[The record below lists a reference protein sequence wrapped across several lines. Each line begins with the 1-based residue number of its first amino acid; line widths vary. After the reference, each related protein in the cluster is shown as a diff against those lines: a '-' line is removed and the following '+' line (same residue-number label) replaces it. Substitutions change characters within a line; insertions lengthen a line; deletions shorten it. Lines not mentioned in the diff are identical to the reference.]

1 MHTQA
6 LSALI
11 VHACNMSCC
20 GFVTRTC
27 VKLTSLLALEWLC
40 SPFTS
45 VKLRCD
51 IVHIQ
56 TPPLPQVNIFLCLL
70 QYLLTQMREMGIP
83 PDGLAYG
90 ALITAYAAAKQP
102 RKAAAVMQDFVNSG
116 GKVTC
121 ISDLTAT
128 TSALSH
134 FLTEL
139 SSSEYIGHPA
149 ACSMLL
155 ACVQPSLV
163 LCNQL
168 TNAWSKT
175 GAAGEIRAVMASMR
189 LMGMR
194 PDVYTWSSL
203 VHAHAVARQTGRYTT
218 ATAMLLLLLHTAAAV
233 MLLLQTYCCCC
244 AHARSVCEMKSA
256 SVGTWWRGC
265 ADVLTIVCMIQALM

>member
-1 MHTQA
+1 MDTQA
-6 LSALI
+6 LSAL
-11 VHACNMSCC
+11 VDHAYNVPCC

-27 VKLTSLLALEWLC
+27 FKLKSLLALEWLC
-40 SPFTS
+40 SPFIS
-45 VKLRCD
+45 VKVRCD
-51 IVHIQ
+51 EFDVQ
-56 TPPLPQVNIFLCLL
+56 THPPINIFPCLL

-102 RKAAAVMQDFVNSG
+102 RKAAAVMQDFVDSG

-128 TSALSH
+128 TTALLRS
-134 FLTEL
+134 LIVL
-139 SSSEYIGHPA
+139 QLSEYVGRWA
-149 ACSMLL
+149 ACNMLL
-155 ACVQPSLV
+155 ACVQPSPV

-203 VHAHAVARQTGRYTT
+203 VHAHAVARQTGRYT
-218 ATAMLLLLLHTAAAV
+218 ALPTAMPLLLLHTRAAV
-233 MLLLQTYCCCC
+233 MLLLQ
-244 AHARSVCEMKSA
+244 S
-256 SVGTWWRGC
+256 
-265 ADVLTIVCMIQALM
+265 